1 MWGGVSKKDMGLF
14 SLAFFFSPLVKSQ
27 TDNMCLSGLYP
38 QSMHCKLL
46 LKFKTI
52 AQESLKNELMSSA
65 ASIHYL
71 NPVQPSPARV
81 TESLWS
87 SISLESAWSFPGIFL
102 FCEVALKSWC
112 KGTLLGL
119 WLCTWP
125 SSLLQ
130 LLFSS
135 GRETCACRFTFSSA
149 YPQAATAKCY
159 WGHKG
164 WHKDHLPLWRRG
176 RNSTMYLGACGVDV
190 LNPPDHQSLKGE
202 VKMLPVFS
210 TNGVVGCLTLC

>member
-1 MWGGVSKKDMGLF
+1 
-14 SLAFFFSPLVKSQ
+14 
-27 TDNMCLSGLYP
+27 
-38 QSMHCKLL
+38 MHCKLL

-135 GRETCACRFTFSSA
+135 GRETCACRSPSLQLIPRQQQPSA
-149 YPQAATAKCY
+149 TGAI
-159 WGHKG
+159 
-164 WHKDHLPLWRRG
+164 RG
-176 RNSTMYLGACGVDV
+176 DIRTTYLFGGVGGT
-190 LNPPDHQSLKGE
+190 PPCILGRVGLMFWIHQTTKA
-202 VKMLPVFS
+202 
-210 TNGVVGCLTLC
+210 